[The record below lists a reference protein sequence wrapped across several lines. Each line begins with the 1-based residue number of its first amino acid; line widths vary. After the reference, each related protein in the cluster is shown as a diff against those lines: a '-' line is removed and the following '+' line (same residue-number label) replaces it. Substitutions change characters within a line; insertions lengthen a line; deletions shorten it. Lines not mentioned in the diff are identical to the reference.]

1 MCGCEQDQAKQRT
14 GGGVLEPAESK
25 SATSR
30 RGFLKLSG
38 TALGW
43 LAIGCVDNEI
53 VAAPPGN
60 GADGIPVT
68 PPHDLKIDTE
78 LAGATAVRAD
88 DGELLAY
95 VGPGN
100 IYLWPGGGTR
110 RGPRF
115 IATTSHAGGKSGGY
129 GFQMDRPA
137 NSGSPIATMFSID
150 GQRNWEIGLDMG
162 DDASGQGKGPDLV
175 LAYDNSDP
183 SGDRLRMA
191 PGGYTLHSPT
201 AGTPSLL
208 HRFHVVGGNAEVDNA
223 QYVLY
228 VQAGSRNNPGRAHTL
243 IAGQGFHPEEREWGR
258 EVFWVTVDGRVVSQG
273 FETGVSGDGARDLVI
288 LRKARPAS
296 RGWLR
301 WTDEAN
307 DWRMGMAGPDAEL
320 VLMHGEEQR
329 FRFAPDG
336 RAYADTGWLT
346 FSPSPPRPADQM
358 TAAAWCDWAVEE
370 ARKPVKPYAG
380 IPTETHP
387 FVVEQS
393 ERTGRSPAEIAARE
407 QARYGKDVSRV
418 AIGTARWADRVQD
431 ALDRATSF
439 AEFRRLLGRG

>member
-1 MCGCEQDQAKQRT
+1 MGGRGKDQTKPGKEAVV
-14 GGGVLEPAESK
+14 GSAESR

-30 RGFLKLSG
+30 RGFLKVSG

-60 GADGIPVT
+60 GSGGLPVT
-68 PPHDLKIDTE
+68 PPDDLTIDTE
-78 LAGATAVRAD
+78 LTGATAVRGG

-110 RGPRF
+110 PGPRF
-115 IATTSHAGGKSGGY
+115 IATTSHAGGSGGY

-162 DDASGQGKGPDLV
+162 DDASGQAKGPDLV

-183 SGDRLRMA
+183 SGDRFRMA
-191 PGGYTLHSPT
+191 PGGYTIHSPT

-208 HRFHVVGGNAEVDNA
+208 NRFHVVGGNADVDNA
-223 QYVLY
+223 QCVLY
-228 VQAGSRNNPGRAHTL
+228 VQSGSWQNPGNAHTL
-243 IAGQGFHPEEREWGR
+243 IACQGFHPGEQQWGR
-258 EVFWVTVDGRVVSQG
+258 EVFWVRVDGTVVSQG
-273 FETGVSGDGARDLVI
+273 YEARVAGDGERDLVI
-288 LRKARPAS
+288 LRKGRAAS

-301 WTDEAN
+301 WSDDN
-307 DWRMGMAGPDAEL
+307 VDWRMGMAGTSNEL
-320 VLMHGEEQR
+320 VIQHGSAER
-329 FRFAPDG
+329 FRFASDG

-346 FSPSPPRPADQM
+346 FSPQPPRPADQM
-358 TAAAWCDWAVEE
+358 TAAAWRDWAVEE

-380 IPTETHP
+380 IPTEDHP
-387 FVVEQS
+387 FVVSES
-393 ERTGRSPAEIAARE
+393 ERTGRSPAAIAARE

-418 AIGTARWADRVQD
+418 AIGTAHWADRVQD
-431 ALDRATSF
+431 ALDQATSF
-439 AEFRRLLGRG
+439 AEFRRLLGLK